1 MLKEE
6 AGLLNCRQC
15 ERPLRGRIDKK
26 FCDDRCRNQ
35 FNNQERSV
43 NDGVSRMINAI
54 LGKNRRIL
62 KALYDARKFRVKKT
76 ILEQL
81 GFRADYHTHRKRVV
95 RGKLCIC
102 YYDHGIISTGEE
114 AYKITK
120 LTETLTRNHLK
131 PSARSKAVQ

>member
-1 MLKEE
+1 MVKEE
-6 AGLLNCRQC
+6 SKQLNCRHC

-43 NDGVSRMINAI
+43 NDQVSRMINAI

-62 KALYDARKFRVKKT
+62 KALYDARRFRVKKT
-76 ILEQL
+76 TLEQL
-81 GFRADYHTHRKRVV
+81 GFRADYHTHRKRVG

-102 YYDHGIISTGEE
+102 YYDHGIISNVDES
-114 AYKITK
+114 YKITRV
-120 LTETLTRNHLK
+120 TEMLARHHLK
-131 PSARSKAVQ
+131 PPARSKAV